1 MTAEDRLSLA
11 EHFLTRRLEEGRGDR
26 VALRLD
32 GGTRTYAEVEAAAG
46 RMAAALAHLDVRP
59 EERVLIL
66 LPDGEDFVAAF
77 FGIAKRAAVVVM
89 VNPAQPPEALA
100 GILGYARAR
109 AAVTTAA
116 VAPAVRAAAS
126 LAGVACPLLL
136 SVDAG
141 VGAGA
146 DPGDLDLV
154 DLALDDVD
162 PPGEV
167 PAVPCHPDDPAVWLF
182 SGGTTGTPKAVVQT
196 LGSFVNTT
204 ARYGLGVLGLR
215 EDDVTIAVPRLY
227 FGYATGSALLF
238 PFAAGAA
245 TVLFAE
251 HPTPRGL
258 RERIA
263 RHGATVLVT
272 VPSMVTAMLAEANPE
287 DLRRDLATL
296 RLATSAGE
304 ALPPDLYTRW
314 REGTG
319 VELLDG
325 LGTAEQWHVF
335 LSNRPDR
342 VRPGTLGWPVEGFDV
357 EARDDAGARV
367 PNGEVGHLWVRGD
380 SRALGYWRNLAAT
393 RQAFRGD
400 WVVTGD
406 LVREE
411 LDGAFTYV
419 GRGDDALKVKGKWL
433 VPAEVE
439 GVLLD
444 HPSVGDCA
452 VVGAADADGLL
463 KPVAFVVA
471 SQPVEPGALDAHVR
485 TRLDAYKCP
494 RVITIVEELPRT
506 HLGKTDRGA
515 LRRRAELA
523 LRARSAEV

>member
-32 GGTRTYAEVEAAAG
+32 AGTRTYAEVEAAAG

-89 VNPAQPPEALA
+89 VNPAQAPEALA

-116 VAPAVRAAAS
+116 VAPVLRAAAA
-126 LAGVACPLLL
+126 LAGVPPPLLL
-136 SVDAG
+136 TVDSG
-141 VGAGA
+141 DA
-146 DPGDLDLV
+146 DPADLDLV
-154 DLALDDVD
+154 DLALADVD

-196 LGSFVNTT
+196 LRSFVNTT

-272 VPSMVTAMLAEANPE
+272 VPSMVTAMLAEPGVE
-287 DLRRDLATL
+287 DLARELATL
-296 RLATSAGE
+296 RVATSAGE
-304 ALPPDLYTRW
+304 ALPPDLYARW
-314 REGTG
+314 RERTG

-367 PNGEVGHLWVRGD
+367 PPGEVGDLWVRGD

-393 RQAFRGD
+393 RRVFRGD

-411 LDGAFTYV
+411 PDGAFTYV
-419 GRGDDALKVKGKWL
+419 GRGDDAIKVKGKWL
-433 VPAEVE
+433 LPAEVE

-444 HPSVGDCA
+444 HPAVGDCV

-471 SQPVEPGALDAHVR
+471 SQPVEPDALDTHVR

-494 RVITIVEELPRT
+494 RVITIVEGLPRT

-523 LRARSAEV
+523 LRARSVEV